1 MKKNELKYRFKKG
14 SRKAFSVVYDK
25 YCDAMYVVCLRYTKN
40 TDEAADILQ
49 ESFIKIHEK
58 CKSFNT
64 EYELG
69 GWIKKI
75 VVNTAINHIRYNKR
89 FELVDDFDS
98 FDNEAFFLD
107 DGFDLEDSNDLQKNL
122 LTILKEIPVGYQTI
136 FNLFVFENLSHKE
149 ISDYLSISESTSKS
163 QLFKARKLISKILIE
178 RKIVKL

>member
-1 MKKNELKYRFKKG
+1 LKKNELKYRFKKG